1 MLKRKLGDKVFINP
15 YSDVT
20 DVIIDSKIVNNGF
33 HSNWDY
39 KVKFDQPVSFG
50 SGSIKSEYYNED
62 ELDQLLSN
70 WNAVKGIN

>member
-20 DVIIDSKIVNNGF
+20 GVIIDSKEVNAEFNP
-33 HSNWDY
+33 NWDY
-39 KVKFDQPVSFG
+39 KVKFDKPVSYGFG
-50 SGSIKSEYYNED
+50 PVEAEYFND
-62 ELDQLLSN
+62 IELDELLSN